1 MVYITIKLQIDIKLC
16 HNKHLVLYILLDE
29 TTKITSHMCHEL
41 QPFIFLKT
49 PFKKNEYKGN
59 EFHIQV
65 LSMLHGA

>member
-1 MVYITIKLQIDIKLC
+1 
-16 HNKHLVLYILLDE
+16 
-29 TTKITSHMCHEL
+29 MCHEL